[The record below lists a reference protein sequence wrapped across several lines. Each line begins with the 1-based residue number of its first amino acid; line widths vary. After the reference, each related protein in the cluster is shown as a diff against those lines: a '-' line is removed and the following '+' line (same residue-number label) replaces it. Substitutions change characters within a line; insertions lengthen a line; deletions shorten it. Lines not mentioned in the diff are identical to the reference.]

1 MAGRFPGRSVPQQP
15 SRDALAA
22 IAGRFRLPGAVSSVE
37 PLGSGNVNAT
47 YLVTVDGEQGA
58 VRFVLQRING
68 HVFRR
73 PDLVMRNIQ
82 ALGDHLAQRPE
93 RLAPGPD
100 GSRWELPLVV
110 PVHQGDD
117 PWVEEDGA
125 CWRTLT
131 FLENARSLDVIDD
144 PATAREVGWGLGR
157 FHYLIHDLPA
167 ERLADTL
174 EGFHVTPTYLR
185 AFHQVRALSQVPHTP
200 QLQGALAFVAARE
213 GICSVLEDAR
223 AAGRLRE
230 RPIHGDPKVNNVM
243 LDAASGR
250 AIGLVDLD
258 TVKPGLIHYDIG
270 DCLRSGC
277 NRLGEETT
285 DLAAVVFD
293 LELCE
298 AILEGYLAAAGSM
311 LEPAELEHIYDAV
324 RLIAFELGLRF
335 LSDHLAGNVYFRAED
350 PEHNLRRSLVQ
361 FRLTESIEAQ
371 ESAIRSLVKRLA

>member
-1 MAGRFPGRSVPQQP
+1 MPQQP

-22 IAGRFRLPGAVSSVE
+22 IAGRFRLPGTVRSVE

-47 YLVTVDGEQGA
+47 YLVTVDGQQGA

-100 GSRWELPLVV
+100 GSRWQLPLVV
-110 PVHQGDD
+110 PARQGSD

-157 FHYLIHDLPA
+157 FHHLIHDLPA

-185 AFHQVRALSQVPHTP
+185 AFHQVRAASRVPPTP
-200 QLQGALAFVAARE
+200 QLQGALAFVAERE
-213 GICSVLEDAR
+213 AICSVLEDAR
-223 AAGRLRE
+223 AAGLLRE

-285 DLAAVVFD
+285 DLAAVAFD

-311 LEPAELEHIYDAV
+311 LEPADLEHIFDAV

-350 PEHNLRRSLVQ
+350 SEHNLRRALVQ

-371 ESAIRSLVKRLA
+371 ESAIRSLVERLA

>member
-1 MAGRFPGRSVPQQP
+1 MTGRFPGRSVPQPP

-22 IAGRFRLPGAVSSVE
+22 IAGRFRLPGAVRSVE

-47 YLVTVDGEQGA
+47 YLVTVEGKDGPA
-58 VRFVLQRING
+58 RFVLQRING

-93 RLAPGPD
+93 RLAPGAD
-100 GSRWELPLVV
+100 GGRWELPLVV
-110 PVHQGDD
+110 PVREGDD

-131 FLENARSLDVIDD
+131 FLENARSLDVIED
-144 PATAREVGWGLGR
+144 PTTAREVGWGLGR
-157 FHYLIHDLPA
+157 FHHLIHDLPA

-174 EGFHVTPTYLR
+174 EGFHVTPTYLN
-185 AFHQVRALSQVPHTP
+185 AFHQVRAVSEVPRTP
-200 QLQGALAFVAARE
+200 QLEEALAFVADRE
-213 GICSVLEDAR
+213 GFCSVLEDAR

-243 LDAASGR
+243 LDAVSGR

-258 TVKPGLIHYDIG
+258 TVKPGLVHYDIG

-285 DLAAVVFD
+285 DLEAVTFD
-293 LELCE
+293 LELCA

-311 LEPAELEHIYDAV
+311 LEPAELAHIYDAV
-324 RLIAFELGLRF
+324 RLISFELGLRF

-350 PEHNLRRSLVQ
+350 PEHNLRRALVQ

-371 ESAIRSLVKRLA
+371 DSAIRSLVERLA

>member
-1 MAGRFPGRSVPQQP
+1 MTGHFAGPPVPQQP

-22 IAGRFRLPGAVSSVE
+22 IAGRFRLPGAVRSVE

-100 GSRWELPLVV
+100 GSRWEVPLVV

-157 FHYLIHDLPA
+157 FHHLIHDLPA

-174 EGFHVTPTYLR
+174 EGFHVTPIYLR
-185 AFHQVRALSQVPHTP
+185 AFHQVRAQSQVPHTP

-298 AILEGYLAAAGSM
+298 AILEGYLEAAGSM

-350 PEHNLRRSLVQ
+350 PEHNLRRALVQ
-361 FRLTESIEAQ
+361 FRLTESIETQ
-371 ESAIRSLVKRLA
+371 ESAIRSLVERLA

>member
-1 MAGRFPGRSVPQQP
+1 MTGPWAEPLVPERH
-15 SRDALAA
+15 SRDALTA
-22 IAGRFRLPGAVSSVE
+22 IAGRFRLPGPVRSVE

-47 YLVTVDGEQGA
+47 YLVTVDGERGA
-58 VRFVLQRING
+58 IRFVLQRING
-68 HVFRR
+68 QVFRR

-82 ALGDHLAQRPE
+82 ALGEHLAQRPE

-100 GSRWELPLVV
+100 GRRWELPLVV
-110 PVHQGDD
+110 PVHQGDH
-117 PWVEEDGA
+117 PWVEADGA

-131 FLENARSLDVIDD
+131 FLENARSLDVIED

-157 FHYLIHDLPA
+157 FHHLIHDLPA

-174 EGFHVTPTYLR
+174 EGFHVTPGYLR
-185 AFHQVRALSQVPHTP
+185 AFQQVCAVSRVPHTP
-200 QLQGALAFVAARE
+200 QLQEALAFVAERE
-213 GICSVLEDAR
+213 GICAVLEDAK

-230 RPIHGDPKVNNVM
+230 RPIHGDPKVSNVM

-285 DLAAVVFD
+285 DLEAVAFD
-293 LELCE
+293 LDLCA
-298 AILEGYLAAAGSM
+298 AILEGYLTAAGAM
-311 LEPAELEHIYDAV
+311 LEPAELELIADAA

-335 LSDHLAGNVYFRAED
+335 LSDHLAGNVYFRADD
-350 PEHNLRRSLVQ
+350 PEHNLRRALVQ

-371 ESAIRSLVKRLA
+371 EAAIRSLVERLG

>member
-1 MAGRFPGRSVPQQP
+1 MAGRFARSSVPQQP

-22 IAGRFRLPGAVSSVE
+22 IAGRFRLPGAVRSVE

-47 YLVTVDGEQGA
+47 YLVTVEGEHGA
-58 VRFVLQRING
+58 ARFVLQRING

-100 GSRWELPLVV
+100 GSRWELPRVV

-117 PWVEEDGA
+117 PWLEEDGA
-125 CWRTLT
+125 FWRTLT

-157 FHYLIHDLPA
+157 FHHLIHDLPA

-174 EGFHVTPTYLR
+174 EGFHVTPIYLQ
-185 AFHQVRALSQVPHTP
+185 AFHQVRALSRVPQTP
-200 QLQGALAFVAARE
+200 QLKGALAFVAERE

-223 AAGRLRE
+223 AGGLLRE

-243 LDAASGR
+243 LDAVSGR

-258 TVKPGLIHYDIG
+258 TVKPGLVHYDIG

-285 DLAAVVFD
+285 DLEAVVFD
-293 LELCE
+293 LDLCE
-298 AILEGYLAAAGSM
+298 AILEGYLAAAGPM
-311 LEPAELEHIYDAV
+311 LEPAELELIADAT
-324 RLIAFELGLRF
+324 RLITFELGLRF

-350 PEHNLRRSLVQ
+350 PEHNLRRALVQ

-371 ESAIRSLVKRLA
+371 DSAIRSLVQRLA

>member
-1 MAGRFPGRSVPQQP
+1 MPQQP

-22 IAGRFRLPGAVSSVE
+22 IAGRFRLPGAVRSVE

-100 GSRWELPLVV
+100 GSRWEVPLVV
-110 PVHQGDD
+110 PVHRGDD

-157 FHYLIHDLPA
+157 FHHLIHDLPA

-185 AFHQVRALSQVPHTP
+185 AFHEVLAQSQAPHTP

-285 DLAAVVFD
+285 NLEAVAFD
-293 LELCE
+293 LDLC
-298 AILEGYLAAAGSM
+298 AGILEGYLAAAGSM
-311 LEPAELEHIYDAV
+311 LEPAELDHIYDAV
-324 RLIAFELGLRF
+324 RLITFELGLRF

-350 PEHNLRRSLVQ
+350 PEHNLRRALVQ

-371 ESAIRSLVKRLA
+371 ESAIRSLVERLA

>member
-1 MAGRFPGRSVPQQP
+1 MPQQP

-22 IAGRFRLPGAVSSVE
+22 IAGRFRLPGAVRSVE

-110 PVHQGDD
+110 PVHRGDD
-117 PWVEEDGA
+117 PWGEEDGS

-157 FHYLIHDLPA
+157 FHHLIHDLPT

-174 EGFHVTPTYLR
+174 EGFHVTPIYLR
-185 AFHQVRALSQVPHTP
+185 AFHQVHAQSQVPHTP

-311 LEPAELEHIYDAV
+311 LEPAELDHIYDAV
-324 RLIAFELGLRF
+324 RLITFELGLRF

-350 PEHNLRRSLVQ
+350 PEHNLRRALVQ
-361 FRLTESIEAQ
+361 FRLAESIEAQ
-371 ESAIRSLVKRLA
+371 ESAIRSLVERLA

>member
-1 MAGRFPGRSVPQQP
+1 MTPPQPSPFVPQP
-15 SRDALAA
+15 SSRDALAA
-22 IAGRFRLPGAVSSVE
+22 IAGRFRLPGAVRSVE

-47 YLVTVDGEQGA
+47 YLVTADGEQGA
-58 VRFVLQRING
+58 VRFVLQRINS
-68 HVFRR
+68 HVFQR

-100 GSRWELPLVV
+100 GRRWELPRLV
-110 PVHQGDD
+110 PARNGAQA
-117 PWVEEDGA
+117 WVEEDGA

-157 FHYLIHDLPA
+157 FHHLIHDLPA
-167 ERLADTL
+167 EQLADTL
-174 EGFHVTPTYLR
+174 EGFHVTPGYLR
-185 AFHQVRALSQVPHTP
+185 AFHQVHALSRVPHTP
-200 QLQGALAFVAARE
+200 ELKRALAFVAQRD

-285 DLAAVVFD
+285 NLEAVAFD
-293 LELCE
+293 LDLCA

-311 LEPAELEHIYDAV
+311 LEPVELEHIYDAA
-324 RLIAFELGLRF
+324 RLISFELGLRF

-350 PEHNLRRSLVQ
+350 PEHNLRRALVQ
-361 FRLTESIEAQ
+361 FLLTESIEAQ
-371 ESAIRSLVKRLA
+371 ETAIRSLVERLA